1 MKINI
6 DELQLILSQLLSRL
20 KESKGADIEL
30 NNDFYW
36 DIPSEEL
43 YNPYQEPKELT
54 LGQLSDDW
62 QEIKRL
68 TDNQLDSIPY
78 DLKRVSNILK
88 ALSIE
93 NPIAF

>member
-6 DELQLILSQLLSRL
+6 DELQLILSQQLSRL

-36 DIPSEEL
+36 DIPSEDL

-68 TDNQLDSIPY
+68 TDNQLDAIPY
-78 DLKRVSNILK
+78 DLKRISNILK

>member
-1 MKINI
+1 MEINI

-20 KESKGADIEL
+20 KEIKGTHIEL

-54 LGQLSDDW
+54 LGKLSDDW

-68 TDNQLDSIPY
+68 TDNQLDAIPY
-78 DLKRVSNILK
+78 DLKRISNILK

>member
-1 MKINI
+1 MEINI

-20 KESKGADIEL
+20 KEIKGTDIEL

-54 LGQLSDDW
+54 LGKLSDDW

-68 TDNQLDSIPY
+68 TDNQLDAIPY
-78 DLKRVSNILK
+78 DLKRISNILK